1 MTTNSLTKFS
11 RAAVAGVAVIA
22 LPLLSACSGGGTDET
37 VTETATVTTAAA
49 GDDNSDDRD
58 DRDDNADDAQETV
71 TETAGAGSAAA
82 QGASPGDPAPCEVA
96 SFSDEAR
103 NDMAEE
109 GLDEQRV
116 RDVVAQGC
124 GTAEL
129 DDGVWKIDV
138 EEIDVEIL
146 PDGTVVDVDA

>member
-1 MTTNSLTKFS
+1 MTTNALTKFS

-22 LPLLSACSGGGTDET
+22 LPLLSACSGESNTET
-37 VTETATVTTAAA
+37 VTETATVTSAAG
-49 GDDNSDDRD
+49 GDDNAD
-58 DRDDNADDAQETV
+58 DRDDNAGATETV
-71 TETAGAGSAAA
+71 TESADAGNTAA

-129 DDGVWKIDV
+129 DDGVWEIDV

-146 PDGTVVDVDA
+146 PDGTVIDVDS

>member
-1 MTTNSLTKFS
+1 MTTNALTKFS

-22 LPLLSACSGGGTDET
+22 LPLLSACSGESNTET
-37 VTETATVTTAAA
+37 VTETATVTSAAA
-49 GDDNSDDRD
+49 GDDNAAAGDDNADDRD
-58 DRDDNADDAQETV
+58 DRNDDADD
-71 TETAGAGSAAA
+71 TAAAGNTAA

-129 DDGVWKIDV
+129 DDGVWEIDV
-138 EEIDVEIL
+138 QEIDVEIL
-146 PDGTVVDVDA
+146 PDGTVIDVDS